1 MSMRKSVF
9 GAGCIT
15 VVLTLSSGCVNRAD
29 NNASG
34 AAGTAL
40 PSAIAIATTAAPSPS
55 PAATPDAVVLATEPP
70 AANKSVALIPA
81 VPDYTESGRG
91 YEIEGMNVQASFSA
105 DQTLPLG
112 LFMPETMV
120 RFEQDGRT
128 AWGTPDKQNYITL
141 IKLDGADAAAGDGE
155 FEPGNDQQLLKYK
168 EYIGSTVEESKE
180 EGSQTAE
187 VFKFTA
193 KDQAYRAEI
202 HIQDEH
208 RTTLLPVFIDMLRD
222 VEYMKNQPPITPG
235 VFLTAPDVGSDPGKK
250 QALQETMDCL
260 EAWAAGD
267 KEKFAATMHSPQLNE
282 ALQFFLDHKNVYHF
296 SELTV
301 RGIPMEGAKR
311 AAFIV
316 SYTRMT
322 SEGYIIDGANEISLL
337 KNKQGEWKIANID

>member
-1 MSMRKSVF
+1 M
-9 GAGCIT
+9 AQ
-15 VVLTLSSGCVNRAD
+15 
-29 NNASG
+29 
-34 AAGTAL
+34 
-40 PSAIAIATTAAPSPS
+40 PSATTAAVSVTPA
-55 PAATPDAVVLATEPP
+55 PAATTPAVVQTERPV
-70 AANKSVALIPA
+70 ANKSVALIPA

-91 YEIEGMNVQASFSA
+91 YVIKGEVVQASFSA

-120 RFEQDGRT
+120 RFEQDGRS
-128 AWGTPDKQNYITL
+128 AWGTQDKQNYITL
-141 IKLDGADAAAGDGE
+141 IKLDGADTAAGDGE
-155 FEPGNDQQLLKYK
+155 FGPGNDLVLLKYK
-168 EYIGSTVEESKE
+168 EYLGSKVN
-180 EGSQTAE
+180 GSQTAE
-187 VFKFTA
+187 AFNFTA

-202 HIQDEH
+202 HIQDEQ

-222 VEYMKNQPPITPG
+222 VEYMKKQPPITPG

-267 KEKFAATMHSPQLNE
+267 KEKFDSTLYSPQLNE
-282 ALQFFLDHKNVYHF
+282 ALQYFLDHKNVYHF

-337 KNKQGEWKIANID
+337 KNKQGEWKIASID

>member
-1 MSMRKSVF
+1 MSMCKSAL

-15 VVLTLSSGCVNRAD
+15 MVLALSTGCGN
-29 NNASG
+29 G
-34 AAGTAL
+34 AEINSSDAGGMAQ
-40 PSAIAIATTAAPSPS
+40 PSATTAAVSVTPS
-55 PAATPDAVVLATEPP
+55 PAPATPAVIQTEPP
-70 AANKSVALIPA
+70 VVKSVALIPA
-81 VPDYTESGRG
+81 VLDYTESGRG
-91 YEIEGMNVQASFSA
+91 YVIKGEVVQASFSA

-141 IKLDGADAAAGDGE
+141 IKLDGADTAAGDGE
-155 FEPGNDQQLLKYK
+155 FGPGNDLVLLKYK
-168 EYIGSTVEESKE
+168 EYLGSKVEESTVK
-180 EGSQTAE
+180 GSQTAE
-187 VFKFTA
+187 AFKFTA

-202 HIQDEH
+202 HIQDEQ

-222 VEYMKNQPPITPG
+222 VEYMKKQPPITPG

-282 ALQFFLDHKNVYHF
+282 ALQFFLDNKNVYRF
-296 SELTV
+296 YELTLT
-301 RGIPMEGAKR
+301 GIPVEGTKR
-311 AAFIV
+311 AGFWV
-316 SYTRMT
+316 RYTRMT
-322 SEGYIIDGANEISLL
+322 SEGYIVDGGNEISLL
-337 KNKQGEWKIANID
+337 KNKQGEWKIASID

>member
-1 MSMRKSVF
+1 MSIRNSVL

-15 VVLTLSSGCVNRAD
+15 MLLALSTGCGNGSEINSSG
-29 NNASG
+29 
-34 AAGTAL
+34 AGGMAH
-40 PSAIAIATTAAPSPS
+40 PSSTTAATAVVSVTPS
-55 PAATPDAVVLATEPP
+55 PAPATPAVIQTEPP
-70 AANKSVALIPA
+70 AVKSVALIPA
-81 VPDYTESGRG
+81 VPDYSESGRG
-91 YEIEGMNVQASFSA
+91 YEIKGEVVQASFSA

-128 AWGTPDKQNYITL
+128 AWGTPDKQNYIIL
-141 IKLDGADAAAGDGE
+141 IKLDAADAAAGDGE

-168 EYIGSTVEESKE
+168 EYLGSKVIG
-180 EGSQTAE
+180 GQTAE
-187 VFKFTA
+187 AFEFTA
-193 KDQAYRAEI
+193 KEHAYRAEL
-202 HIQDEH
+202 HIQAEQ
-208 RTTLLPVFIDMLRD
+208 RAALLPVFIDMLRD
-222 VEYMKNQPPITPG
+222 VEYMEKQPPITPG

-282 ALQFFLDHKNVYHF
+282 ALQFFLDNKNVYHF
-296 SELTV
+296 YELTV
-301 RGIPMEGAKR
+301 LGIPIQGAKR
-311 AAFIV
+311 AAFAV

-322 SEGYIIDGANEISLL
+322 SEGYIIDGGNEISLL

>member
-1 MSMRKSVF
+1 MSMLKSVF

-15 VVLTLSSGCVNRAD
+15 VVLALSSGCANGAD

-34 AAGTAL
+34 AAGTAQ
-40 PSAIAIATTAAPSPS
+40 PSAIAIATTAAPSLS
-55 PAATPDAVVLATEPP
+55 PAATEPP
-70 AANKSVALIPA
+70 VANKSVVLIPA

-168 EYIGSTVEESKE
+168 EYIGSTVEESKV

-187 VFKFTA
+187 AFKFTA

-202 HIQDEH
+202 HIQDEQ

-222 VEYMKNQPPITPG
+222 VEYMKKQPPITPG

-250 QALQETMDCL
+250 QALQETIDCL

-267 KEKFAATMHSPQLNE
+267 KEKFAATMYSPQLNE
-282 ALQFFLDHKNVYHF
+282 ALQFFLDQKNVYHF

>member
-1 MSMRKSVF
+1 MSMCKSVL

-15 VVLTLSSGCVNRAD
+15 MVLALSTGCGNGAEINSSG
-29 NNASG
+29 
-34 AAGTAL
+34 AGGMAQ
-40 PSAIAIATTAAPSPS
+40 PSATTAATAAVSVTPS
-55 PAATPDAVVLATEPP
+55 PAPATPAVIQTEPP
-70 AANKSVALIPA
+70 VVKSVALIPA
-81 VPDYTESGRG
+81 VLDYTESGRG
-91 YEIEGMNVQASFSA
+91 YVIKGEVVQATFSA
-105 DQTLPLG
+105 DQILPLG

-128 AWGTPDKQNYITL
+128 ARGTPDKQNYITL
-141 IKLDGADAAAGDGE
+141 IKLDGADTAAGDGE
-155 FEPGNDQQLLKYK
+155 FGPGNDLVLLKYK
-168 EYIGSTVEESKE
+168 EYLGSKVEESTVK
-180 EGSQTAE
+180 GSQTAE
-187 VFKFTA
+187 AFKFTA

-202 HIQDEH
+202 HIQDEQ
-208 RTTLLPVFIDMLRD
+208 RTTLLPVFIDMLRA
-222 VEYMKNQPPITPG
+222 VEYMKKQPPITPG

-267 KEKFAATMHSPQLNE
+267 KEKFDSTLYSPQLNE

-322 SEGYIIDGANEISLL
+322 SEGYIVDGANEISLL
-337 KNKQGEWKIANID
+337 KNKQGEWKIASID